1 MDDFRLEEE
10 HILFDIAIDK
20 WHKDSIDTSSVIHSC
35 TFPTWFAGNDIRREQ
50 MWTFAQKIQSEDIA
64 LALHAARRTSNPRD
78 LLRII
83 LAVHNPIFRASQISV
98 FIEQWYMDFLMEY
111 ISKLDFQ
118 RKNKKQKQKQ
128 EIFEY
133 YALQLGWQGSHAHF
147 ASHLLTD
154 PQDKMP
160 KITYFREYCNR
171 NYEKYI
177 CSQQVEDFV
186 MERQILDTKRMQ
198 YLVTYPFV
206 WEDETINTAEIDI
219 SKIPRKK
226 RTRKPRVPRS
236 QNNNSKP
243 KIQPVLATY
252 HPEHLVSPKEDFCEE
267 EEENFFSAQKFV
279 FAVDRAFAMF
289 QDEELTVGWSRLK
302 AQIEAYGQKV
312 YETEY
317 EDVEE
322 MYDCAYCDF
331 VTAFDW
337 TYYAYYHRGMS
348 DCEEET
354 PCAIIDALYAF
365 FHTQTRSFPYRIA
378 YFHFIFLVGA
388 EFADGNTL
396 VDSITKANHILNA
409 HFQSRIFN
417 CSGYRTIM
425 TKDMNVQFA
434 KTQILS
440 AS

>member
-20 WHKDSIDTSSVIHSC
+20 WHKDSIDKSSVIHSC

-50 MWTFAQKIQSEDIA
+50 MWTFAQKIQPEDIA
-64 LALHAARRTSNPRD
+64 LALQAAKRVTNSQD
-78 LLRII
+78 LLRIV
-83 LAVHNPIFRASQISV
+83 LSVHNPIFRASQISV

-118 RKNKKQKQKQ
+118 NKKHAK

-147 ASHLLTD
+147 AAHLLTE

-160 KITYFREYCNR
+160 KITYFQDYCHR

-177 CSQQVEDFV
+177 CSQQAEEFV
-186 MERQILDTKRMQ
+186 SERKVLDIKRMQ
-198 YLVTYPFV
+198 YLVAYPFV
-206 WEDETINTAEIDI
+206 WEDEQLNPAEMDI
-219 SKIPRKK
+219 SKTPRKK
-226 RTRKPRVPRS
+226 RTRKPRVERS
-236 QNNNSKP
+236 QNNNSKS

-252 HPEHLVSPKEDFCEE
+252 HPEHLVTPKEEIKETDEE
-267 EEENFFSAQKFV
+267 SYFSAKKFV
-279 FAVDRAFAMF
+279 FVIDRAFAMF
-289 QDEELTVGWSRLK
+289 QDEELAVGWSRLK

-312 YETEY
+312 YETEC
-317 EDVEE
+317 EDVDE
-322 MYDCAYCDF
+322 MNDCAYCDF

-337 TYYAYYHRGMS
+337 TYYAYYHRGIS

-378 YFHFIFLVGA
+378 YFHFLFLVGA

-396 VDSITKANHILNA
+396 VDSIQKANAILNA
-409 HFQSRIFN
+409 HYESRIFD

-434 KTQILS
+434 KNQILS